1 MSLATDF
8 LLDIAMEKN
17 GYSIGKPWRFSEFSL
32 VAIVPIT
39 RATDAERAYRL
50 ASEMGDALKIRDTG
64 VIDKVEIDNG
74 SNYPV
79 LLKAGELISGAT
91 QTRTL
96 ASSQVLMPEERV
108 IADCIC
114 VHSSRGIR
122 PGEPFGMHGF
132 SPGSVKRQVY
142 DGYQASPSTPDV
154 TPRSDF
160 VYTPSLQ
167 RDVWSSVR
175 DHSSSLQGA
184 IASHLTM
191 AHSGRLRDR
200 SSDDVG
206 ARTTAWS
213 TPSDD
218 LAGRVWESG
227 EKLADVL
234 RRMPKTENQAGICF
248 LTLNGVQSLESFE
261 NPASWEALREGIL
274 KSESAKVADVSD
286 QDGVFEFKAVT
297 ARAAIRKLLTTRF
310 EEAITIDKLDTSTLL
325 LKSETPGGF
334 IGEVVTLYGQPIH
347 CCFIKGA

>member
-1 MSLATDF
+1 MSLAADF
-8 LLDIAMEKN
+8 LLDIATEKN

-64 VIDKVEIDNG
+64 VIDKVEIANG

-79 LLKAGELISGAT
+79 LLKAGELISGET

-96 ASSQVLMPEERV
+96 TSSQVLMPEEKV
-108 IADCIC
+108 IADCVC

-122 PGEPFGMHGF
+122 AGEPLGMHGF
-132 SPGSVKRQVY
+132 GPSSVKRQVY
-142 DGYQASPSTPDV
+142 GGYRASPKAADG

-167 RDVWSSVR
+167 RDVWGSVR
-175 DHSSSLQGA
+175 DHSRSLQGA
-184 IASHLTM
+184 TANYL
-191 AHSGRLRDR
+191 ALARLGRLGGLSGYDL
-200 SSDDVG
+200 G

-218 LAGRVWESG
+218 LAGRVRESG

-234 RRMPKTENQAGICF
+234 KRMPKTENQVGICF
-248 LTLNGVQSLESFE
+248 FTLNGVQSLESFE

-286 QDGVFEFKAVT
+286 QDGVFEFKAVK
-297 ARAAIRKLLTTRF
+297 AKAAIRKLLTTRF
-310 EEAITIDKLDTSTLL
+310 EESVTIDKPATSTLL

-334 IGEVVTLYGQPIH
+334 MGEVVTLYGKPIH